1 MRGESLMKYYAVRKG
16 RQEGIFTS
24 WPECQKQVSGFKGAE
39 FKSFKTKSEA
49 QTYLNQTNSLQNHQQ
64 QTSMTKED
72 ALVVYVDG
80 SYDQRLKRYGYGGVI
95 IYQNQETTF
104 QGSGTEADL
113 IVMRNV
119 AGELLEAMRAVSIAE
134 KIEAPSIIIY
144 HDYAGI
150 AKWATGDWRA
160 NKSATQYYQQFMQ
173 KHAQNLTIHFE
184 KVAAHTGDYYNEQ
197 ADQLAKEA
205 VRNAL

>member
-16 RQEGIFTS
+16 RQKGIFTS

-80 SYDQRLKRYGYGGVI
+80 SYDQRLKRYG
-95 IYQNQETTF
+95 
-104 QGSGTEADL
+104 
-113 IVMRNV
+113 
-119 AGELLEAMRAVSIAE
+119 
-134 KIEAPSIIIY
+134 
-144 HDYAGI
+144 
-150 AKWATGDWRA
+150 
-160 NKSATQYYQQFMQ
+160 
-173 KHAQNLTIHFE
+173 
-184 KVAAHTGDYYNEQ
+184 
-197 ADQLAKEA
+197 
-205 VRNAL
+205 